1 MSYSLILFSN
11 VSNCFSLLVAEENL
25 RHRVNVE
32 LENTRT
38 TLQHIISEQFV
49 TLQKTLKSSD
59 HYYIEGYEY
68 PGPTQDIDGHLP
80 CTYQVRQI

>member
-1 MSYSLILFSN
+1 MYSLILLSN
-11 VSNCFSLLVAEENL
+11 LSNCFSLLVAEENL

-49 TLQKTLKSSD
+49 TLHKILRSSD
-59 HYYIEGYEY
+59 HCYTGGYEY
-68 PGPTQDIDGHLP
+68 PGPTQDIDH
-80 CTYQVRQI
+80 TYQVRQI